1 MRITPTQSWYCV
13 VCLVFLLYASTTA
26 VYVPAAWQRLPV
38 QPFFLQLTL
47 PESCKPGPDELKVA
61 LNGSGAIPDGGAD
74 IKIRIED
81 GLGGLVHEK
90 SFNVSEMA
98 LSQLLSFDVP
108 EKTSDQFRDDR
119 KLVVTFQSDN
129 EGTEFRDKE
138 VWRIAVLPPP
148 EPIDLPPVRTDVIT
162 LGKPIVRWNEMQIPV
177 IDHPSN
183 RGIELTLSAE
193 QGASRLA
200 APSIAKSIAA
210 TTQRQSLLLELAGG
224 DHPEATEVTL
234 RISTSAPNVKIVP
247 SFMRVQIPSTL
258 DKLLVLYID
267 VNARHLAEQR
277 DFADRMVA
285 FSVQNADRLA
295 RGGVVAIR
303 PGAETVIASGA
314 LFGEVGFPDGQF
326 SPIANRI
333 AETLSFHRPSTPV
346 MIIWPAIIGPEESQG
361 ALTRL
366 SEEYRVDVIFWWGG
380 DAKSTSPPLLKNWLP
395 DKSKIQPVY
404 VGNLILQLLEERMA
418 TLRTEAP

>member
-1 MRITPTQSWYCV
+1 M
-13 VCLVFLLYASTTA
+13 CLVFLLYASTTA

-47 PESCKPGPDELKVA
+47 PESCKPGPDALQVA
-61 LNGSGAIPDGGAD
+61 LKGSGAIPDGGAD

-90 SFNVSEMA
+90 SLNVSELA
-98 LSQLLSFDVP
+98 LAQVLRFDVP

-119 KLVVTFQSDN
+119 KLVVTFKSDN
-129 EGTEFRDKE
+129 EGTEFCDKE
-138 VWRIAVLPPP
+138 VWQIAVLPPP
-148 EPIDLPPVRTDVIT
+148 ATKPGPDPPPPVRTDVLT
-162 LGKPIVRWNEMQIPV
+162 LGTPIVRWNEVQIPV
-177 IDHPSN
+177 IDHPSD
-183 RGIELTLSAE
+183 RGVELTLSAE
-193 QGASRLA
+193 KGASRLA
-200 APSIAKSIAA
+200 ARSISQSIAA
-210 TTQRQSLLLELAGG
+210 TSQRQSLHLQLAGG
-224 DHPEATEVTL
+224 DHPEATEVAL

-247 SFMRVQIPSTL
+247 NLMQLQIPSTL
-258 DKLLVLYID
+258 EKLLVLYID
-267 VNARHLAEQR
+267 VNARHLADQR
-277 DFADRMVA
+277 DFADRMAA

-346 MIIWPAIIGPEESQG
+346 MIIWPAIIGPEEAQG
-361 ALTRL
+361 AYGAIRRL
-366 SEEYRVDVIFWWGG
+366 SDEYQVDVIIWWGG
-380 DAKSTSPPLLKNWLP
+380 DAKSTSPPLLKSWLP

-404 VGNLILQLLEERMA
+404 VSNLIFQLLEERMA
-418 TLRTEAP
+418 ILRTEAP